1 MFSAIATFVNVE
13 NITCT
18 PSRFSI
24 ETKSRTNIFS
34 YDATKSI
41 SIEISYKVIWLTI
54 SIEMG
59 YCINCEGIMF
69 NCGYSFWEKFREEI
83 ALASVAYLQN
93 EYDVLLANGAN
104 DSYLENQLSQ
114 LMEHL
119 NIHNCGT
126 VSDFML
132 LFSEM
137 DRMNIFI
144 YYHMGGVYTLLNKS
158 DDDGY
163 YTIGNSIDIL
173 DTFQR
178 IEKYISD
185 EDVKATFPNVQK
197 VFQSSIEKQQL
208 VAIY

>member
-1 MFSAIATFVNVE
+1 MD
-13 NITCT
+13 
-18 PSRFSI
+18 SRYR
-24 ETKSRTNIFS
+24 K
-34 YDATKSI
+34 
-41 SIEISYKVIWLTI
+41 
-54 SIEMG
+54 MG
-59 YCINCEGIMF
+59 YCINCEGVMF
-69 NCGYSFWEKFREEI
+69 TCGYSRWEKFREEI

-93 EYDVLLANGAN
+93 EYDVLLENGAN

-119 NIHNCGT
+119 NVNNCGT

-163 YTIGNSIDIL
+163 YTVGNSTDIVYTL
-173 DTFQR
+173 QR
-178 IEKYISD
+178 IEKHISD
-185 EDVKATFPNVQK
+185 EDTKSIFPDVLK
-197 VFQSSIEKQQL
+197 VFQSSIQKKQL